1 MSRPTP
7 AIAAF
12 LVACLGV
19 ATYSVMDVIMKGLV
33 LGIGVYSAVAWR
45 NLAGAVIAGTAWGL
59 SRPTM
64 PGRAALRLHAW
75 RGVVVTFMSLLFFYS
90 IGVLPIAE
98 AIALS
103 FIAPLIALYLAALLL
118 GETIGR
124 AAIVSS
130 VIALAGVAVILAG
143 RLSGSYDPEALLG
156 VGAVLLS
163 AVLFAYNLI
172 LARKQALIARPLE
185 IGFFQTLTVLTVL
198 ALVAPW
204 LLDAPRATDWPA
216 ILGAGVLAVLSLIA
230 MGWAYARAEAQLL
243 IPVEYTAFVWAAICG
258 WLFFGEAVTWTTL
271 AGTLLIVAGCIL
283 AARARPPIAEP
294 VVESAIA

>member
-1 MSRPTP
+1 MPRPTP

-12 LVACLGV
+12 LVACFGV
-19 ATYSVMDVIMKGLV
+19 AMFSVMDVVMKGLV

-45 NLAGAVIAGTAWGL
+45 NLVGALIAGIAWGV
-59 SRPTM
+59 SRPRL
-64 PGRAALRLHAW
+64 PGRAALALHGQ
-75 RGVVVTFMSLLFFYS
+75 RGVVVAAMSLLFFYAIS
-90 IGVLPIAE
+90 VLPIAE

-103 FIAPLIALYLAALLL
+103 FIAPLIALYLAAILL

-124 AAIVSS
+124 AAILSS
-130 VIALAGVAVILAG
+130 IIALVGVAVILAG
-143 RLSGSYDPEALLG
+143 RLAGAYEPAALKG
-156 VGAVLLS
+156 VAAVLLS

-172 LARKQALIARPLE
+172 LARKQAMVAGPME
-185 IGFFQTLTVLTVL
+185 IGFFQTLTVLAIL
-198 ALVAPW
+198 ALAAPW
-204 LLDAPRATDWPA
+204 LLDWPRATDWPA
-216 ILGAGVLAVLSLIA
+216 IIGASVLAVASLIA

-258 WLFFGEAVTWTTL
+258 WLFFGERVTATTL